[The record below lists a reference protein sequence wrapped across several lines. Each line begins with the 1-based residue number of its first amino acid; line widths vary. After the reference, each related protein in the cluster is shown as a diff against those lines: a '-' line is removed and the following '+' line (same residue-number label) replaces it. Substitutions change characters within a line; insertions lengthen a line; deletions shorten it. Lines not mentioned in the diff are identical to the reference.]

1 MEINKNDGK
10 CATLNTFKGYQAD
23 GERGDLSWQHEDD
36 LKFLVN
42 KSSVKLSLFDL
53 TVKKP

>member
-23 GERGDLSWQHEDD
+23 GERGDLSWHHEDD

-42 KSSVKLSLFDL
+42 KSTVKLSLFDL

>member
-1 MEINKNDGK
+1 MCYFKH
-10 CATLNTFKGYQAD
+10 FKGYQAD

-42 KSSVKLSLFDL
+42 KSSVKSLFDL